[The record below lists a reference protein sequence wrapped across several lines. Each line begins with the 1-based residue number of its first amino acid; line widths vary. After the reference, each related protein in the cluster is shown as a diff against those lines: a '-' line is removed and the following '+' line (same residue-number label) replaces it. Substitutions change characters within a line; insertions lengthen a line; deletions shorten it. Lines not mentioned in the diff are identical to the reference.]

1 MLTVISHPAVVHLKK
16 KKKEI
21 LEIPHSDQLYAGARL
36 LQQTGYRRSFIGLNL
51 PSNHDE
57 IQKCAY

>member
-16 KKKEI
+16 KKGKI

-36 LQQTGYRRSFIGLNL
+36 LQRRGYRRSFIGQNL
-51 PSNHDE
+51 PSNHD
-57 IQKCAY
+57 